1 MCVFYVDCK
10 NCAAY
15 NRIAARGRMVRSAA
29 RTAQKAAFARR
40 AACAISAFVRAA
52 DAGNL
57 CACVRRAVRVFAER
71 CAALPDR
78 PSDRRAACRGV
89 FRNRGVEAHRQLP
102 AVFRTGAADCPARDR
117 LFALLLPRRK
127 CKGARDRRGAL
138 CHALLSCSGG
148 LHAVQQRGA
157 GTRQRRCA
165 VRAGGRLTAS
175 ACGRCARSP
184 LSRPAQSGQTG
195 RRRSA
200 RSAVRQ
206 GSARCCPLCR

>member
-1 MCVFYVDCK
+1 
-10 NCAAY
+10 
-15 NRIAARGRMVRSAA
+15 MVRSAA
-29 RTAQKAAFARR
+29 RTQTEDRR
-40 AACAISAFVRAA
+40 ACRASRAVCAHIRAA
-52 DAGNL
+52 AKRNL

-165 VRAGGRLTAS
+165 VRADGRLTAS
-175 ACGRCARSP
+175 ACGRCAHSP
-184 LSRPAQSGQTG
+184 LSRPVQSGQTG